1 MSQIRVE
8 HAGGILVL
16 PSTLRIELER
26 RRPRAKL
33 ARAPESDSWMVA
45 GDGLPEPSPLNVRGQ
60 VQQPS
65 EVAFKDLVE
74 SWRQALATAELIA
87 DVRGGYVRSRR
98 LHPRYGLEVRFVV
111 APWRGAVAITL
122 HPRDIEWV
130 QSTYAIARVDTARVD
145 GSFAD
150 AG

>member
-1 MSQIRVE
+1 MR
-8 HAGGILVL
+8 L
-16 PSTLRIELER
+16 ELEN
-26 RRPRAKL
+26 RRPRARL
-33 ARAPESDSWMVA
+33 VRAPDAGAWVVA
-45 GDGLPEPSPLNVRGQ
+45 GDGLPEPEPLRLSGQ

-65 EVAFKDLVE
+65 EAAFKDLVE
-74 SWRQALATAELIA
+74 SWRQALTTAELIA

-122 HPRDIEWV
+122 HPRDVEWV
-130 QSTYAIARVDTARVD
+130 QSTYATARVDTARVD